1 MNRLT
6 DRNIEFIERQPMF
19 FVATAAADA
28 RVNVSPKG
36 MDTLRVVG
44 PNRIVWI
51 NLSGSGNETAAHVA
65 ANGRMTLMWMSIDD
79 RPLILRAYGSATVT
93 HPRHDRWD
101 ELAAS
106 FGDLGGSRQ
115 VFDVEI
121 DDVASSCGSGVPIMT
136 VEAQRGDTVLEPFY
150 AAMSAEE
157 LAGYWTRKNVESID
171 GLPTKIFDD

>member
-1 MNRLT
+1 MKRLT

-36 MDTLRVVG
+36 MDTLRVVD

-65 ANGRMTLMWMSIDD
+65 VNGRMTLMWMSIDD
-79 RPLILRAYGSATVT
+79 QPLILRAYGSATVT
-93 HPRHDRWD
+93 HPRHDRWP

-115 VFDVEI
+115 IFEVDI
-121 DDVASSCGSGVPIMT
+121 DEVSSSCGSGVPIMS
-136 VEAQRGDTVLEPFY
+136 VEAQRGDAALEPFY
-150 AAMSAEE
+150 AAMADDE
-157 LAGYWTRKNVESID
+157 LIDYWNRKNVESID
-171 GLPTKIFDD
+171 GLPTKIFED